1 MTLSAVPSPF
11 QEPAEPEVVAAKP
24 AIAEPRTVTIDASQ
38 IEAVTKALGGIP
50 DFEGKEVE
58 FTAAKITSVAGLEID
73 DAVWRVDDYIRMVVE
88 CRVVAVHH
96 SVNEKTGKLG
106 RVHTIKA
113 IDSKVLSDWDSDARS

>member
-1 MTLSAVPSPF
+1 MTEPSRALSAVAPF
-11 QEPAEPEVVAAKP
+11 QAPGDEKPAEVAAV
-24 AIAEPRTVTIDASQ
+24 EPRTITINSGDIEKVTRHLA
-38 IEAVTKALGGIP
+38 GIP

-96 SVNEKTGKLG
+96 AVNEKTGKLG

-113 IDSKVLSDWDSDARS
+113 IDSKVLTDWSEKP